1 MRRYET
7 IYILRPTLSEDEVNE
22 VVEGAN
28 SILTNDNGQII
39 SLDKWG
45 ARTLAYLIQK
55 ETQGYFVYCDYAT
68 EPANVTEM
76 ERKFKIDESV
86 MKYMTVKLADSIDSD
101 GIDAA
106 RGEYEA
112 AVVAAAEAEAE
123 AEAAKE
129 AEEQK
134 ESKPKVT
141 EATKTSEA
149 TKTTE
154 AAKTSE
160 ATEATVESEEKSE
173 TKNEEKSD

>member
-22 VVEGAN
+22 VVESAN
-28 SILTNDNGQII
+28 SILTNTKGQII

-45 ARTLAYLIQK
+45 LRTLAYLIQK
-55 ETQGYFVYCDYAT
+55 ETQGYYVYCDYAT
-68 EPANVTEM
+68 EPVNVTEM
-76 ERKFKIDESV
+76 ERRFRIDESV

-123 AEAAKE
+123 SEAAKE
-129 AEEQK
+129 EEEQK
-134 ESKPKVT
+134 KSKPTV
-141 EATKTSEA
+141 

-154 AAKTSE
+154 TTE
-160 ATEATVESEEKSE
+160 ATEASEKSEEKS
-173 TKNEEKSD
+173 D